1 MIATTLAQD
10 DTPPGSPPA
19 PAPNA
24 TPDLLPAAPPEPAL
38 DKIER
43 WIEGFYY
50 LLPNLAVA
58 VGVLVLIYGLGM
70 AARWGV
76 IAWGRRRGRENLG
89 EVLGGFV
96 KWAVVGLGIL
106 IAMTIVFPSVR
117 PVDLLAGLG
126 VGSVAIGFAFKDI
139 LQNWLAGLLLLI
151 RQPFQVG
158 DQVVIKGFEGTVER
172 IERRSTD
179 LRTYDGR
186 RVLIPNSDVYS
197 SAVVINTAFPLRR
210 SEYDLGIGYGDDI
223 RQACEV
229 VLATLSGI
237 EGVETGP
244 APAVLPW
251 SIDPSQVTLK
261 IWWWTRSAQIDV
273 METRARVIAA
283 VKAALDA
290 AGIDMPYETVVQLW
304 HDQTEETDGVRGR
317 QREGWPPP
325 RNAAPPR
332 PARLLRG
339 PGRAALGDMK
349 DTDDAAQGEPSQG
362 QAGRPLD

>member
-1 MIATTLAQD
+1 MIATVFAQAA
-10 DTPPGSPPA
+10 PPSSQPAASAPPSA
-19 PAPNA
+19 
-24 TPDLLPAAPPEPAL
+24 PDLLPATPPEPAL
-38 DKIER
+38 QKIEK
-43 WIEGFYY
+43 WIEGFFF
-50 LLPNLAVA
+50 LLPNIAVA
-58 VGVLVLIYGLGM
+58 IAVLVLIYLLGV

-76 IAWGRRRGRENLG
+76 VTWGRHRGRTNLG

-96 KWAVVGLGIL
+96 KWAVVGLGLL

-158 DQVVIKGFEGTVER
+158 DQVVIMGFEGTVER

-179 LRTYDGR
+179 LMTYDGR
-186 RVLIPNSDVYS
+186 RVLIPNSEVYS
-197 SAVVINTAFPLRR
+197 SAVVINTAFAKRR

-223 RQACEV
+223 RHACAV
-229 VLATLSGI
+229 VLDAITGI
-237 EGVETGP
+237 DGIARDP

-261 IWWWTRSAQIDV
+261 VWWWTGSAQIEV
-273 METRARVIAA
+273 LETRARVIAA
-283 VKAALDA
+283 IKNALDA
-290 AGIDMPYETVVQLW
+290 AGIDMPFETVVQLW

-317 QREGWPPP
+317 QREGWPRRPDAP
-325 RNAAPPR
+325 PPR
-332 PARLLRG
+332 PARLING
-339 PGRAALGDMK
+339 PDQSKEKQRSAY
-349 DTDDAAQGEPSQG
+349 
-362 QAGRPLD
+362 